1 VNESRDGESRGADGR
16 CVLLIG
22 KGRLADATERALGA
36 GGAEVVRLWEPSD
49 RDVREALGDE
59 IDSVVV
65 ISRSDAVSLR
75 TALAAENVRPGIP
88 LLVTIFGWRLAE
100 HLEASVENAR
110 VLSMADIVAPA
121 FAGPLL
127 DPELLSLA
135 TTPSGTVVVRA
146 GPDGPEHGPLE
157 PQRLGRVRRVL
168 NRLRA
173 ASRPFDASARIL
185 VAGAL
190 GFLAV
195 LVVEVAVTAIAR
207 DLSLVDALYTVTK
220 VSATVGPSP
229 VADQGPSWFKLFS
242 AAGMLLILGFT
253 AVFTAGLVNRLLDR
267 RLTGITGPTAVPRR
281 DHVIV
286 VGLGQVGLR
295 LCRILRHLDVP
306 VVAIEKNPDAPN
318 VARAKEHKLP
328 VVIGS
333 GDNGRLLRRV
343 SVERARALAA
353 VTSDE
358 VENVGIAVTARGLR
372 DDLNIALRAG
382 DGEATTEIRSLF
394 HVGVVR
400 DVYRITGIALASAAL
415 GYDVY
420 RAFPYEGTLYL
431 VNGRGDIEPFVAVEG
446 RERDEPA
453 PREPARGHT
462 G

>member
-1 VNESRDGESRGADGR
+1 
-16 CVLLIG
+16 
-22 KGRLADATERALGA
+22 
-36 GGAEVVRLWEPSD
+36 
-49 RDVREALGDE
+49 
-59 IDSVVV
+59 
-65 ISRSDAVSLR
+65 
-75 TALAAENVRPGIP
+75 
-88 LLVTIFGWRLAE
+88 VTIFGWRLAE

-135 TTPSGTVVVRA
+135 ATPTGTVVVRA
-146 GPDGPEHGPLE
+146 GADGPEHGPLE

-207 DLSLVDALYTVTK
+207 NLSLVDALYTVTK

-229 VADQGPSWFKLFS
+229 AADQGPSWFKLFS

-295 LCRILRHLDVP
+295 LCRILRHLDIP

-328 VVIGS
+328 VVIGR

-431 VNGRGDIEPFVAVEG
+431 VNGRGDIEPSAAVEG